1 MSCQR
6 KAFDLLVTDIVPY
19 QCFGLLDMLIAE
31 QELAVE
37 VAEIDGVEIYNV
49 YLAEAGEDEVLEE
62 FAANAAS
69 SYHQD
74 A

>member
-1 MSCQR
+1 
-6 KAFDLLVTDIVPY
+6 
-19 QCFGLLDMLIAE
+19 MLIAE
-31 QELAVE
+31 QELPVE
-37 VAEIDGVEIYNV
+37 VAEIDSVEIYNM
-49 YLAEAGEDEVLEE
+49 YLAEAGENEVLEE

>member
-1 MSCQR
+1 
-6 KAFDLLVTDIVPY
+6 
-19 QCFGLLDMLIAE
+19 MLIAE

-37 VAEIDGVEIYNV
+37 VAEIDGVEVDDV
-49 YLAEAGEDEVLEE
+49 YLAEAGEGEVLEE

>member
-37 VAEIDGVEIYNV
+37 VAKIDGIEIDDV